1 MENTIELK
9 AKAYDIISQLEQI
22 EKYKQGLMLQLK
34 EVNDEIEKLNIPLTK
49 EE

>member
-1 MENTIELK
+1 MDKITELK

-34 EVNDEIEKLNIPLTK
+34 EVNDEIEKLNTPITK
-49 EE
+49 E

>member
-34 EVNDEIEKLNIPLTK
+34 EVNNEIEKLNTPLTK
-49 EE
+49 ED

>member
-34 EVNDEIEKLNIPLTK
+34 EVNDEIEKLNTPLTK

>member
-34 EVNDEIEKLNIPLTK
+34 EVNDEIEKLNTPLTK
-49 EE
+49 E